1 GTNFISL
8 TGQGTEAT
16 WKILPILDFINPD
29 ILPGFSMVW
38 ILAMG
43 LFGRQSPIRRR
54 LWETGLYQKK
64 GGALYC
70 PLTHRKPK
78 TKPMKKLP
86 FLCDPSF
93 QQYDIS
99 HEGFTYRGF

>member
-1 GTNFISL
+1 MGFGYGIVRPVISN
-8 TGQGTEAT
+8 TPE
-16 WKILPILDFINPD
+16 
-29 ILPGFSMVW
+29 
-38 ILAMG
+38 AMG
-43 LFGRQSPIRRR
+43 NGALP
-54 LWETGLYQKK
+54 KK
-64 GGALYC
+64 RGALYC